1 MHGLPCTGRFSGLE
15 GTSEKEEE
23 EQDEGE
29 PEEEEE
35 EEVVLCTLA
44 SPSASGRPRESLC
57 HGARAASE
65 VVAGG
70 GGQTRRS
77 RRSRRRPGQRRSR
90 QPRSGGRRRRGSRS
104 QLSGRAARGDGTGR
118 RCVRGAGRK
127 RRHTLAQRREAE
139 PLQRPVLAEGLRQQK
154 EDLPGRRRRV
164 PLAGPV
170 IRKQSSAHL
179 HGHGD
184 AVEEL
189 ALFASAVVYLVVT
202 PRKLKGFRGV
212 PRQPP
217 HNTPLCRVLPA
228 GARAENRNED
238 K

>member
-1 MHGLPCTGRFSGLE
+1 MPCTGRFSGLE

-35 EEVVLCTLA
+35 EEVVRCTLA
-44 SPSASGRPRESLC
+44 SPSASSRPRETLC

-70 GGQTRRS
+70 GGQT
-77 RRSRRRPGQRRSR
+77 RRSR

-118 RCVRGAGRK
+118 RCVRGAGRT
-127 RRHTLAQRREAE
+127 RRHALAQRREAE

-217 HNTPLCRVLPA
+217 HNTPLCRVLRA